1 MIYQVTAAFP
11 REEAFGLTAQM
22 RRAAISVPANIAEGA
37 ARSSTKELMRFVS
50 IASGSLSELDS
61 HVEIAARLGMIKEAS
76 MVRSK
81 IDDVFALLT
90 GLSASLRRKTQD

>member
-1 MIYQVTAAFP
+1 MICLKHKTP
-11 REEAFGLTAQM
+11 DRL
-22 RRAAISVPANIAEGA
+22 GA

-90 GLSASLRRKTQD
+90 GLSASLKRKTQD